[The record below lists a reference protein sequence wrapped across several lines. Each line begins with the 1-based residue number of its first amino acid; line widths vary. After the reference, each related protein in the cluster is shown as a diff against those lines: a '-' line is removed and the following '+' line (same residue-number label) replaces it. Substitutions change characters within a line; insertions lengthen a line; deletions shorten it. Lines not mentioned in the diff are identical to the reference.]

1 MVRILITHNND
12 LLENFYNHEAV
23 DRMRELGEV
32 RVNGTDEPLAGEALI
47 EAAKDC
53 EIIVSDR
60 LAPGDPEL
68 FDRLP
73 NLCAF
78 LRCAV
83 DIRNVDIAAA
93 SRNGVLVA
101 PCSQGYDDA
110 VAETALGLMLMLAR
124 RLAAGDRLYK
134 AGEAHQPMV
143 MTRQLAGASVGVIG
157 YGAIGRR
164 IGELALAFKMA
175 VSAYDPY
182 KRIVDGR
189 VRQADLDTVL
199 SEPDFVICAAY
210 ATPETERMM
219 NRDAFAKMR
228 SDAYFINIS
237 RGILVDEEALEE
249 ALTSGGIAGAGLDV
263 GLGIDQQPSLALAKL
278 PNVVAVPHVAGLT
291 REASDHQAFE
301 TVDQVRDMLAG
312 KLPRLA
318 VNPGQASRLARL
330 TNR

>member
-12 LLENFYNHEAV
+12 LLDNFYNREAV
-23 DRMRELGEV
+23 ERMREHGEV
-32 RVNGTDEPLAGEALI
+32 RVNGTDQPLTGEALI

-60 LAPGDPEL
+60 LAPGSPDL

-93 SRNGVLVA
+93 SRNGVLVV

-110 VAETALGLMLMLAR
+110 VAETALGLMLMLSR
-124 RLAAGDRLYK
+124 RMAIGDRLYK
-134 AGEAHQPMV
+134 EGEVHHPMV
-143 MTRQLAGASVGVIG
+143 MTRQLAGASMGIIG
-157 YGAIGRR
+157 YGAIGQR

-175 VSAYDPY
+175 VSVYDPY

-189 VRQADLDTVL
+189 VRQTELDAVL
-199 SEPDFVICAAY
+199 SEPDFVVCAAY

-263 GLGIDQQPSLALAKL
+263 GLGVDQQPSLALAKL

-301 TVDQVRDMLAG
+301 TVDQVRDLLEGRIPKIA
-312 KLPRLA
+312 A
-318 VNPGQASRLARL
+318 NPGQASRLARL